1 MRYANSTLRAAMQYT
16 GGATSEAVVLEAP
29 SGYGEHPPPPNLSF
43 YYYLN
48 LDAYTVHVEERDA
61 QAKTFE

>member
-1 MRYANSTLRAAMQYT
+1 MQYT